1 LEGVSD
7 SPEPASEPSVDPLAV
22 LQGKVVALESK
33 VDAMQNRISVETK
46 LRIATEEK
54 LAASEE
60 KHATLKKVIA
70 FAASL

>member
-1 LEGVSD
+1 MSD

-33 VDAMQNRISVETK
+33 IDALQNRISVETK

-54 LAASEE
+54 LAVSEE
-60 KHATLKKVIA
+60 KRATLKKVVA